1 MLVLPSPDNDYT
13 PINQIIWLDLPLCID
28 RLAVQVEA
36 THRYQRLRSTY
47 ERGRMSGQ
55 TTLLA
60 DGNVLVLL
68 VTPWFTVSLST
79 VVPYISSTGIDT
91 RRGSPERAAK
101 TSSAFTEDTS
111 VPKRTLVID
120 LACLTPSTDEIQ
132 PRRDN

>member
-13 PINQIIWLDLPLCID
+13 PINQIIRLDFPLRID
-28 RLAVQVEA
+28 RLAVQIEA
-36 THRYQRLRSTY
+36 THRYQGLRSTY

-60 DGNVLVLL
+60 GGNVPVLL
-68 VTPWFTVSLST
+68 VTPWFTVSLNT
-79 VVPYISSTGIDT
+79 VVPYISSAGIDT

-101 TSSAFTEDTS
+101 TSSAFTEDIS

-120 LACLTPSTDEIQ
+120 LACLTPSTGAIQ
-132 PRRDN
+132 SRREN